1 MACLRDHQATRT
13 QATMWH
19 TRRAC
24 TQPRGGKRC
33 AALAEKELHDD
44 CGHLAMRRTSV
55 MTVVVL
61 LRANALS
68 HVNDPAPVL
77 LALTK

>member
-19 TRRAC
+19 TCRAS
-24 TQPRGGKRC
+24 TQPRGGRSY
-33 AALAEKELHDD
+33 AALAEKELHDV
-44 CGHLAMRRTSV
+44 CGHLAMRRASV

-61 LRANALS
+61 LKTKALS

-77 LALTK
+77 FALTR